1 MFGAIYGDIVG
12 SVYEFHNIR
21 KKDFELFGIK
31 SEFTDDTVMT
41 LAVANALVKF
51 DDQVNSDEMYELGK
65 TRGCCDSDLHSSCS
79 MKFFLSDF
87 DNDWEVS
94 DLLF

>member
-1 MFGAIYGDIVG
+1 MKTMPHTQDDPAVL
-12 SVYEFHNIR
+12 R
-21 KKDFELFGIK
+21 K
-31 SEFTDDTVMT
+31 
-41 LAVANALVKF
+41 A
-51 DDQVNSDEMYELGK
+51 MYELGK